1 MAKFCGGIKL
11 DPKFFKIIDG
21 VICAKNAPEEG
32 FNETNTISA
41 CGQLWDGRFF
51 ALRDGVITLADS
63 HYQHPPVPIKGNC
76 GIGLDGLYFKL
87 SNGVVT
93 QAEVGFLLT
102 VNVTPAD
109 ATVKVIDVN
118 GDEWPPIA
126 GTNNTF
132 ILTKVGTYRV
142 EVSKTGYI
150 TKDEYVRVDSS
161 SIEQTIE
168 VTLEAAG

>member
-11 DPKFFKIIDG
+11 DPNFFEIIDG
-21 VICAKNAPEEG
+21 VICAKGDGVDP
-32 FNETNTISA
+32 TNTMSA
-41 CGQLWDGRFF
+41 CGQLWDGRLF
-51 ALRDGVITLADS
+51 ALRNGVITLVNS
-63 HYQHPPVPIKGNC
+63 LYQHPPVPIKGSC

-87 SNGVVT
+87 FNGVVT
-93 QAEVGFLLT
+93 QAKAGFLLT

-109 ATVKVIDVN
+109 ATIKVIDVN

-150 TKDEYVRVDSS
+150 TKDEYVRLDADH
-161 SIEQTIE
+161 IEQTIE